1 MKYLLMIAV
10 LASLALAGCQKPEE
24 AAPAPAPAP
33 SAATPA
39 GAPAAGTPGQ
49 KSDTP
54 VQSPSGSAAQ
64 PQ

>member
-10 LASLALAGCQKPEE
+10 LASIALAGCQKTEE
-24 AAPAPAPAP
+24 PAAAPAPTP
-33 SAATPA
+33 AATTTT

>member
-1 MKYLLMIAV
+1 MKYLLMIVA
-10 LASLALAGCQKPEE
+10 LASIVLTGCQTAEQP
-24 AAPAPAPAP
+24 AAAPAP
-33 SAATPA
+33 SAATTA
-39 GAPAAGTPGQ
+39 GAPAAATPGK

>member
-1 MKYLLMIAV
+1 MIVA
-10 LASLALAGCQKPEE
+10 LASLALAGCQTAEQ
-24 AAPAPAPAP
+24 PAPAPAP
-33 SAATPA
+33 SAATTA
-39 GAPAAGTPGQ
+39 GAPAAATPGK

>member
-10 LASLALAGCQKPEE
+10 LASLALAGCQKTEE
-24 AAPAPAPAP
+24 P
-33 SAATPA
+33 AATPA
-39 GAPAAGTPGQ
+39 PTPAATTTTGTPGK

-54 VQSPSGSAAQ
+54 VQSSAGSAVQ

>member
-1 MKYLLMIAV
+1 MIAV

-33 SAATPA
+33 SATTTTD
-39 GAPAAGTPGQ
+39 APAADGKVK
-49 KSDTP
+49 KSNAP
-54 VQSPSGSAAQ
+54 IQSPSGSAAQ

>member
-1 MKYLLMIAV
+1 MIAV

-24 AAPAPAPAP
+24 AAPAPAP
-33 SAATPA
+33 SAATPT
-39 GAPAAGTPGQ
+39 GTPAAGTPGQ

>member
-1 MKYLLMIAV
+1 
-10 LASLALAGCQKPEE
+10 LASIALAGCQKTEE
-24 AAPAPAPAP
+24 PAAAPAPTP
-33 SAATPA
+33 AATTTT

>member
-10 LASLALAGCQKPEE
+10 LASVALAGCQKTEE
-24 AAPAPAPAP
+24 PAAAPAPAP
-33 SAATPA
+33 SAATTA

>member
-1 MKYLLMIAV
+1 MKYLLIIAA
-10 LASLALAGCQKPEE
+10 LASLALTGCQKAEQP
-24 AAPAPAPAP
+24 AAAPAP
-33 SAATPA
+33 SATTAT
-39 GAPAAGTPGQ
+39 APAAATPGK

>member
-1 MKYLLMIAV
+1 MKYLLMIVALV
-10 LASLALAGCQKPEE
+10 SLALAGCQKPEE

-33 SAATPA
+33 SAATTA

>member
-1 MKYLLMIAV
+1 MKYLLLTAV
-10 LASLALAGCQKPEE
+10 LASIAMAGCQKSEE
-24 AAPAPAPAP
+24 PAAAPTPASTTTTGAS
-33 SAATPA
+33 SAA
-39 GAPAAGTPGQ
+39 APGK

>member
-1 MKYLLMIAV
+1 MIAV

-33 SAATPA
+33 ST

>member
-1 MKYLLMIAV
+1 MKYLIMIAF

-24 AAPAPAPAP
+24 AAPAPAPTP
-33 SAATPA
+33 SATTPA
-39 GAPAAGTPGQ
+39 GAPSAVTPGQ

-54 VQSPSGSAAQ
+54 VQSPSGTVSQ

>member
-1 MKYLLMIAV
+1 MKYLLLTAV
-10 LASLALAGCQKPEE
+10 LASIALAGCQKAEE
-24 AAPAPAPAP
+24 PAAAPAPAPASATTTGGT
-33 SAATPA
+33 SAAA
-39 GAPAAGTPGQ
+39 PGQ